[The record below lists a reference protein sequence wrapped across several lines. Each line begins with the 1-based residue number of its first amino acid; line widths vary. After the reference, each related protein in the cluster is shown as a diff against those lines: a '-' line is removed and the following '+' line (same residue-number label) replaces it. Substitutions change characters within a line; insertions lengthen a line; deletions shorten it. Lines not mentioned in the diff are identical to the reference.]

1 MAVTV
6 KNIIPARL
14 CVTASTVQYTA
25 SSGKVIIDKFTVTNT
40 SGSAQTIN
48 VHLVPPAGIVGV
60 GNRITSV
67 TSVAPDESKT
77 LTELIGHALEVG
89 GTIVTSSSASSLT
102 IMASGREIT

>member
-25 SSGKVIIDKFTVTNT
+25 SAGKVIIDKFTVTNT
-40 SGSAQTIN
+40 SGLAQTIS
-48 VHLVPPAGIVGV
+48 VHLVPSAGVVGV
-60 GNRITSV
+60 ANRITSE
-67 TSVAPDESKT
+67 TSIAPNEAKT
-77 LTELIGHALEVG
+77 LTELIGHTLEVG